1 MIRNCKVCGAS
12 YKTCYSCEKERSW
25 RLHTDTPEH
34 YYIWTVLM
42 GYQANHDAKQ
52 AYSALR
58 KRGIDLRNTA
68 EYTPSVQALLA
79 EIYVLAHENSRA
91 KKAVVE
97 AEETKVEEQVD
108 NEAESQQE

>member
-1 MIRNCKVCGAS
+1 
-12 YKTCYSCEKERSW
+12 
-25 RLHTDTPEH
+25 
-34 YYIWTVLM
+34 M

-79 EIYVLAHENSRA
+79 EIYALAHENSRA

-97 AEETKVEEQVD
+97 AEEAKAEEQGN

>member
-1 MIRNCKVCGAS
+1 MAHDFLNDFDIPLVFTKPRTES
-12 YKTCYSCEKERSW
+12 MTQ
-25 RLHTDTPEH
+25 
-34 YYIWTVLM
+34 I
-42 GYQANHDAKQ
+42 NHDAKQ

-79 EIYVLAHENSRA
+79 EIYALAHENSRA

-97 AEETKVEEQVD
+97 AEETKAEEQVN